1 MLNPFLLIFL
11 AALNSTIG
19 NLLLKL
25 SRETASSQSS
35 SLAGYLSISFI
46 GAVFFYGLNLVIF
59 AKALDLLQL
68 NIAYP
73 ILASLGFIMLI
84 ASSAYFFGE
93 SINFYQLIG
102 LLLAIIGIFLMAN
115 N

>member
-1 MLNPFLLIFL
+1 MFNSLGLIFL

-25 SRETASSQSS
+25 SRENNSTEASLISS
-35 SLAGYLSISFI
+35 YLSLSFL
-46 GAVFFYGLNLVIF
+46 GAIFFYGLNLIIF
-59 AKALDLLQL
+59 AKALDQIQL

-73 ILASLGFIMLI
+73 ILASLGFIMLVVT
-84 ASSAYFFGE
+84 SAYFFKE
-93 SINFYQLIG
+93 TINFYQSIG
-102 LLLAIIGIFLMAN
+102 LLLAISGIFLMAN